1 MLVERLRNLLLFA
14 RRRKTSAATRA
25 DDAGI
30 LPTGGL
36 PGSSAVTVHVSTLG
50 DDAPTRIRAGFGDIL
65 DYLIGFVI
73 IAVISYYA
81 SGWKL
86 FAPSETPTHPAAP
99 SASSGSKPAE
109 ADRWPAW
116 LRSLADA
123 VAPTPERD
131 PKANLVAHPDTPPL
145 PTQIVP
151 VSYTAE
157 ARNAGFHARVLV
169 TVYVDSNGVPRLM
182 EPAVP
187 IPYGLEQPIRQ
198 AVLQWR
204 FRPAFAKGAPVAS
217 KTVVNVP
224 FR

>member
-1 MLVERLRNLLLFA
+1 MEWLRNLLFFG
-14 RRRKTSAATRA
+14 RRRKTSAATRP

-36 PGSSAVTVHVSTLG
+36 PGSSAVTVHISTLG

-73 IAVISYYA
+73 IALVSYYA

-86 FAPSETPTHPAAP
+86 FGPSEIVPHPAAP
-99 SASSGSKPAE
+99 SASSSSKPAE
-109 ADRWPAW
+109 AYRWPAW
-116 LRSLADA
+116 LQSLVDA

-151 VSYTAE
+151 ASYTAA
-157 ARNAGFHARVLV
+157 ARSAGFHARVLV
-169 TVYVDSNGVPRLM
+169 TIYVDSNGVPELM
-182 EPAVP
+182 EPVAP

-204 FRPAFAKGAPVAS
+204 FRPAFVKGAPVAT
-217 KTVVNVP
+217 KTVVDVP